1 MTEYR
6 GIAPVFPVPDV
17 DATVR
22 WYAELLGWEN
32 SVFPPAPPSQWASM
46 RSGRVEIMLQR
57 VEDYAKPDLQPR
69 RGGGVWDAYVWVDDV
84 NALHTHLTGKAE
96 LLQGPMDLPYGCRE
110 LWMRDLNGYVLV
122 FAQDIT
128 GA

>member
-6 GIAPVFPVPDV
+6 GIAPVFPVADV

-22 WYAELLGWEN
+22 WYADTLGWEYN
-32 SVFPPAPPSQWASM
+32 VFPPALPFHWASM
-46 RSGRVEIMLQR
+46 RSGRVEIMLQW
-57 VEDYAKPDLQPR
+57 VEGYAKPDLQPR
-69 RGGGVWDAYVWVDDV
+69 REGGVWDAHVWVDDV
-84 NALHTHLTGKAE
+84 NALHAHLTGKAE
-96 LLQGPMDLPYGCRE
+96 LMRGPMDLPYGCRE

-122 FAQDIT
+122 FAQDLT